1 METITIKAFKAV
13 DDRVRCARYLL
24 EHIKVLE
31 DIGVASALKP
41 DISWCTDPNVIVIVA
56 EHIELGMVAGMR
68 LHLQPGELGLPM
80 ERSLMSIEPT
90 VPERMAA
97 LIPEGRAEIAG
108 LWNAH
113 RFAGRGIPL
122 LLISSGVALAGLLG
136 VSALVCVAAEYV
148 VPYTRKVGFST
159 LAHIGDAGL
168 FCYPLDHMR
177 SFAMIVADPLTLES
191 AEALVRH
198 RILSL
203 RIQPSQR
210 RSEEPKKGRLD
221 VYYDIWPA
229 GVRPLKLHT
238 TDRSHKA
245 A

>member
-41 DISWCTDPNVIVIVA
+41 DISWCMDPNVIVIVA

-68 LHLQPGELGLPM
+68 LHLRPGELGLPM
-80 ERSLMSIEPT
+80 ERSLMNLEPT
-90 VPERMAA
+90 VPERLAA

-113 RFAGRGIPL
+113 RFAGRGVPL

-159 LAHIGDAGL
+159 LAQIGDAGL
-168 FCYPLDHMR
+168 FHYPLSNMR
-177 SFAMIVADPLTLES
+177 SFAMIVTDPLILES
-191 AEALVRH
+191 ADVQLRH

-203 RIQPSQR
+203 RIQPAQR
-210 RSEEPKKGRLD
+210 RFEEPKDRRID
-221 VYYDIWPA
+221 VHYDLWPE
-229 GVRPLKLHT
+229 GMLPQSR
-238 TDRSHKA
+238 RSSDQRHKA

>member
-80 ERSLMSIEPT
+80 ERSLVSLEPSM
-90 VPERMAA
+90 PGRMAA

-122 LLISSGVALAGLLG
+122 LLISSGVALSGMLG
-136 VSALVCVAAEYV
+136 VSALVCVAAEYI
-148 VPYTRKVGFST
+148 VPHTRSVGFTT

-168 FCYPLDHMR
+168 FRYPLEHMR
-177 SFAMIVADPLTLES
+177 SFAMVVMDPLTLES
-191 AEALVRH
+191 ADARVRH

-203 RIQPSQR
+203 RIQPAQR
-210 RSEEPKKGRLD
+210 RSEEPKMKRLD
-221 VYYDIWPA
+221 VHYDIWPT
-229 GVRPLKLHT
+229 GMRPLKQPASGQ
-238 TDRSHKA
+238 SHRA

>member
-68 LHLQPGELGLPM
+68 LHLRPGELGLPM
-80 ERSLMSIEPT
+80 ERSLMTLEPS
-90 VPERMAA
+90 VPGRLAA

-122 LLISSGVALAGLLG
+122 LLISSGVALAGLLD

-148 VPYTRKVGFST
+148 VPHTRRVGFTT
-159 LAHIGDAGL
+159 LAHIGEAGL
-168 FCYPLDHMR
+168 FHYPLEHMR
-177 SFAMIVADPLTLES
+177 SFAMVVMDLLTLEG
-191 AEALVRH
+191 ADVRVRH

-203 RIQPSQR
+203 RIQPAQR
-210 RSEEPKKGRLD
+210 RSEEPKKRRLD
-221 VYYDIWPA
+221 VHYDLWPT
-229 GVRPLKLHT
+229 GLRQLKHQAS
-238 TDRSHKA
+238 DQSHKA

>member
-80 ERSLMSIEPT
+80 ERSLVSLEPSM
-90 VPERMAA
+90 PGRMAA

-122 LLISSGVALAGLLG
+122 LLISSGVALAGMLG
-136 VSALVCVAAEYV
+136 VSALVCVAAEYI
-148 VPYTRKVGFST
+148 VPHTRSVGFTT

-168 FCYPLDHMR
+168 FRYPLEHMR
-177 SFAMIVADPLTLES
+177 SFAMVVMDPLTLES
-191 AEALVRH
+191 ADARVRH

-203 RIQPSQR
+203 RIQPAQR
-210 RSEEPKKGRLD
+210 RSEEPKMKRLD
-221 VYYDIWPA
+221 VHYDIWPT
-229 GVRPLKLHT
+229 GMRPLKQPASGQ
-238 TDRSHKA
+238 SHRA

>member
-1 METITIKAFKAV
+1 METITIKAFKAT

-24 EHIKVLE
+24 EHIRVLE
-31 DIGVASALKP
+31 DIGVVNALKP

-56 EHIELGMVAGMR
+56 EHVELGMVAGMR
-68 LHLQPGELGLPM
+68 LHLRPGESGLPL
-80 ERSLMSIEPT
+80 ERSLCKLEPT
-90 VPERMAA
+90 VPERLEA

-122 LLISSGVALAGLLG
+122 LLISSGVALAGMLG

-148 VPYTRKVGFST
+148 VPHTRRVGFTT
-159 LAHIGDAGL
+159 LAQIGDAGL
-168 FCYPLDHMR
+168 FHYPLDHMR
-177 SFAMIVADPLTLES
+177 SFAMIVTDPLTLES
-191 AEALVRH
+191 ADVQVRH

-203 RIQPSQR
+203 RIQPAQR
-210 RSEEPKKGRLD
+210 RSEEPKDRLID
-221 VYYDIWPA
+221 VHYDLWPA
-229 GVRPLKLHT
+229 GAVPLT
-238 TDRSHKA
+238 RRSADQRHKA